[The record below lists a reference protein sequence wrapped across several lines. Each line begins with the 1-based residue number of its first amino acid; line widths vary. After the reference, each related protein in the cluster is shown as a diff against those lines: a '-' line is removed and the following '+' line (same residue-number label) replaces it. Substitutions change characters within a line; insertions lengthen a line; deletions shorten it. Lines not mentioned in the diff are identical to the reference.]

1 MRIWHIL
8 AAVAEARGA
17 RRLRLA
23 ARLAALLL
31 GAALLDAGQ
40 HLLGGH
46 LAAVLLP
53 RLSVW

>member
-17 RRLRLA
+17 RRLRVA

-40 HLLGGH
+40 QLLGGH
-46 LAAVLLP
+46 LAAVVLP